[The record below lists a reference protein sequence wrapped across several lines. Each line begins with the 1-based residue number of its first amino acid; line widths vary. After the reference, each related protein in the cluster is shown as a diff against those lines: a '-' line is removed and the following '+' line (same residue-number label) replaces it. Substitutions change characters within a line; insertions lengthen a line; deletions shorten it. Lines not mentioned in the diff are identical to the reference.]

1 MRLSSH
7 GQYFKQFFMQALRR
21 ICRPTQRS
29 LSTTPW
35 FVDTEAF
42 LQRPPPPHLT
52 ENPLTTR
59 PPPLPKDVPHTI
71 KELHNQLASSP
82 HLEPSTILVDRSL
95 GRVMGPPLPLRK
107 PQGRRQRGGTNAGE
121 SAFDIPGGLWNWVVL
136 AQVKEGT
143 ESKGGIESVVRL
155 VRKTVSEVHRP
166 FPDHPNASQLLGM
179 SPPLPL
185 GVNPK
190 KKMHN
195 GWAMVDAGD
204 FAVHVLSK
212 QAKER
217 YFTQIEGDQ
226 W

>member
-1 MRLSSH
+1 
-7 GQYFKQFFMQALRR
+7 MQALRR

-59 PPPLPKDVPHTI
+59 PPPLPKDVPHSI
-71 KELHNQLASSP
+71 KELHSQLASSP
-82 HLEPSTILVDRSL
+82 HLEPSTIVVDRSL

-107 PQGRRQRGGTNAGE
+107 PQGRRKRGGTNAGE
-121 SAFDIPGGLWNWVVL
+121 SAFDIPGGVWNWVVL

-155 VRKTVSEVHRP
+155 VRKT
-166 FPDHPNASQLLGM
+166 LLGM

>member
-1 MRLSSH
+1 
-7 GQYFKQFFMQALRR
+7 MQALRR

-71 KELHNQLASSP
+71 KELHSQLTSSP
-82 HLEPSTILVDRSL
+82 HLEPSTIVVDRSL

-107 PQGRRQRGGTNAGE
+107 PQGRRKRGGTNAGE
-121 SAFDIPGGLWNWVVL
+121 SAFDIPGGVWNWVVL

-155 VRKTVSEVHRP
+155 VRKT
-166 FPDHPNASQLLGM
+166 LLGM

>member
-1 MRLSSH
+1 
-7 GQYFKQFFMQALRR
+7 MQALRR

-59 PPPLPKDVPHTI
+59 PPPLPKDAPHTI
-71 KELHNQLASSP
+71 KELHSQLASSP
-82 HLEPSTILVDRSL
+82 HLEPSTLVVDRSL

-107 PQGRRQRGGTNAGE
+107 PQGRHKRGGTNAGE
-121 SAFDIPGGLWNWVVL
+121 SAFDIPGGVWNWVIL

-155 VRKTVSEVHRP
+155 VRKT
-166 FPDHPNASQLLGM
+166 LLGM